1 MEKFSTN
8 VSVRKS
14 SVYPAHFSF
23 RAFPFS
29 PMTSAGHKFAGSSA
43 YFTTLK
49 QLTDELNNNYTDT
62 MASVKGW
69 DTLGS
74 KWKNSRENE

>member
-1 MEKFSTN
+1 
-8 VSVRKS
+8 
-14 SVYPAHFSF
+14 
-23 RAFPFS
+23 
-29 PMTSAGHKFAGSSA
+29 MTSAGHKFAGSSA